1 MADCPSGFTLFSL
14 QNICVVTARFHTL
27 EEKLGPVFSRN
38 GTLYYCTHGGISPC
52 AGCWMEHLSSWA
64 STVKGVA
71 ERDNELLEDRE
82 LRLRVISVRPRVVDL
97 GRSLSFSSA
106 ASRSICL
113 YLDTAYKT
121 QWKLLKNSASGSKD
135 TMLFFFIGKAKFT
148 SFFS

>member
-14 QNICVVTARFHTL
+14 QNMCVVTARFHTWG
-27 EEKLGPVFSRN
+27 KTGTRVFSIN
-38 GTLYYCTHGGISPC
+38 VTLYYCTHGGISPC
-52 AGCWMEHLSSWA
+52 AGCWTEHLSSWA

-82 LRLRVISVRPRVVDL
+82 LRLRVISVLPRVVDL

-113 YLDTAYKT
+113 YLHTPYKT
-121 QWKLLKNSASGSKD
+121 QWKSLKNILYQGQRHNVI
-135 TMLFFFIGKAKFT
+135 FFI
-148 SFFS
+148 